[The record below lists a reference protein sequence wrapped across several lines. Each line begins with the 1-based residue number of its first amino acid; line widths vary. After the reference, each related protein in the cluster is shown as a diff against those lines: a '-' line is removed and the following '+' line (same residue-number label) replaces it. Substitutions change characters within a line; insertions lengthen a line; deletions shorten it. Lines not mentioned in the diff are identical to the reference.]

1 MHRQDSSGIE
11 EEEEKPLVVFAGR
24 SNVGKSS
31 LIRLLTGKKVRV
43 GKKPGSTT
51 WEIPIDMGPVVFIDI
66 PGFGFMAKRS
76 KSEIEEMKTTIVKK
90 LESWSDRLVL
100 AVLILD
106 VSLFREIAERWES
119 RGEIPIDIE
128 FYTFLSEISP
138 QVIVVGNKIDKV
150 KKREQQRTIEYVTQ
164 RLGEEVPD
172 RPLNLV
178 ITSATKREGISDLK
192 YRVEEALKRKGIG
205 KLPW

>member
-1 MHRQDSSGIE
+1 MHKQDNSGIE
-11 EEEEKPLVVFAGR
+11 EDKPLVVFAGR

-31 LIRLLTGKKVRV
+31 LIRLLTRKKVRV
-43 GKKPGSTT
+43 GKRPGSTT
-51 WEIPIDMGPVVFIDI
+51 WEIQIDMGPVIFMDI

-90 LESWSDRLVL
+90 LESWSERLAL

-106 VSLFREIAERWES
+106 VAIFREIAERWES

-128 FYTFLSEISP
+128 FYTFLSEIAP

-150 KKREQQRTIEYVTQ
+150 KKREQQKTIEYVIQ
-164 RLGEEVPD
+164 RLEAEVPD
-172 RPLNLV
+172 KPLNLV

-192 YRVEEALKRKGIG
+192 HRVEVALEKRGVG